1 MAKVERTRIRLRNG
15 DKVRVISG
23 KNRGAE
29 GEIIAVLPEQ
39 NRVVVKGV
47 NMMKKTRKPTQEN
60 PRGGFDERE
69 ASIHASNVQLLD
81 PKTGAPTRLGAV
93 FDGERKVRVSRKSD
107 TRLEEGR

>member
-1 MAKVERTRIRLRNG
+1 MAKLEKTRIRLRNG
-15 DKVRVISG
+15 DRVRVMTG

-29 GEIIAVLPEQ
+29 GEIIAVLPEK

-47 NMMKKTRKPTQEN
+47 NMMRRTRKPTQEN

-81 PKTGAPTRLGAV
+81 PKTGAPTRLGAT
-93 FDGERKVRVSRKSD
+93 FDGERKVRVSRKSGS
-107 TRLEEGR
+107 RIGA

>member
-1 MAKVERTRIRLRNG
+1 MAKAEKTRIRLRNG
-15 DKVRVISG
+15 DRVRVMTG

-29 GEIIAVLPEQ
+29 GEIIAVMPEK

-47 NMMKKTRKPTQEN
+47 NMMRRTRKPTQDN

-81 PKTGAPTRLGAV
+81 PKTGAPTRLGVA
-93 FDGERKVRVSRKSD
+93 FEGERKVRVSRKSG
-107 TRLEEGR
+107 TRIGA